1 VNSDFFVFFVFVITG
16 LLAPACI
23 GKAQAE
29 VTKNLGTVGTTYPV
43 IEPNVVK
50 QLKERAIP
58 KSNEEQRLLLAHIE
72 KYQPA
77 NMHPLPRATA
87 DRSFPVDMTYTLEH
101 HLRDGEGKIIYPR
114 GFTFNPLDYVP
125 FSGGLV
131 IIDGDDPEQVEWFRK
146 SPYARNHRARLLI
159 TGGYAYELSKKLHRA
174 VYYLTD
180 VMAKRLQ
187 LAAVPAVVV
196 REGNRLRVREILFS
210 SPTGGQHE
218 ER

>member
-23 GKAQAE
+23 GEAQAE
-29 VTKNLGTVGTTYPV
+29 VTKNLGTMGMTYPV
-43 IEPNVVK
+43 IEPDIVV
-50 QLKERAIP
+50 QLKERAIH
-58 KSNEEQRLLLAHIE
+58 KSNEEQRRLLAHIE

-77 NMHPLPRATA
+77 NIHSLPRATA
-87 DRSFPVDMTYTLEH
+87 GRSFPVDMTYTLEH
-101 HLRDGEGKIIYPR
+101 DLRDGEGKIIYPR

-125 FSGGLV
+125 FSEGLV
-131 IIDGDDPEQVEWFRK
+131 IIDGDDPEQVAWFIH

-159 TGGYAYELSKKLHRA
+159 TGGYAHELSRELQRA

-196 REGNRLRVREILFS
+196 REGSGLRVREIVFS
-210 SPTGGQHE
+210 SPAGGQHE

>member
-1 VNSDFFVFFVFVITG
+1 MNSDFFVFFVFVITG

-23 GKAQAE
+23 GEAQAE
-29 VTKNLGTVGTTYPV
+29 VTTNLGTVGTTYPI
-43 IEPNVVK
+43 IEPDVVE
-50 QLKERAIP
+50 QLKERAIHR
-58 KSNEEQRLLLAHIE
+58 STSEQRQLLGQLQ
-72 KYQPA
+72 KYQPT

-87 DRSFPVDMTYTLEH
+87 NRSFPVDMTYTLEH
-101 HLRDGEGKIIYPR
+101 DLRDGKGKIIYPK
-114 GFTFNPLDYVP
+114 GFTFNLLDYVP
-125 FSGGLV
+125 FSEGLV
-131 IIDGDDPEQVEWFRK
+131 IIDGDDPEQVEWFCK

-159 TGGYAYELSKKLHRA
+159 TGGYAYELSRQLQRA

-196 REGNRLRVREILFS
+196 REGDKLWVREILFS
-210 SPTGGQHE
+210 SKAGGQHE

>member
-1 VNSDFFVFFVFVITG
+1 MNSDFFVFFVLVVTG

-29 VTKNLGTVGTTYPV
+29 VTKNLGTVGTTYPI
-43 IEPNVVK
+43 IEPDVVE
-50 QLKERAIP
+50 QLKERAIHR
-58 KSNEEQRLLLAHIE
+58 STSEQRQLLGQLQ

-77 NMHPLPRATA
+77 NMHPLPRATV

-101 HLRDGEGKIIYPR
+101 DLRDGEGKIMYPK

-146 SPYARNHRARLLI
+146 SPYTRNHRARLLI
-159 TGGYAYELSKKLHRA
+159 TGGYAAELSRKLHRA

-196 REGNRLRVREILFS
+196 REGSRLRVREILFS
-210 SPTGGQHE
+210 SPAGGQNE
-218 ER
+218 DR

>member
-1 VNSDFFVFFVFVITG
+1 MNSDFFVFFVFVITG
-16 LLAPACI
+16 LLAPVLI

-43 IEPNVVK
+43 IEQDVVE
-50 QLKERAIP
+50 QLKERAVY
-58 KSNEEQRLLLAHIE
+58 KSNEEQRRLLGQLE
-72 KYQPA
+72 KYQPSD
-77 NMHPLPRATA
+77 MHSLPRAKV

-101 HLRDGEGKIIYPR
+101 DLRDNEGKIIYPR

-125 FSGGLV
+125 FSEGLV
-131 IIDGDDPEQVEWFRK
+131 IIDGDDPEQVEWFLK

-180 VMAKRLQ
+180 LMAKRLQ

-196 REGNRLRVREILFS
+196 REGRKLRVREILFS
-210 SPTGGQHE
+210 SQAGGQHE
-218 ER
+218 DR

>member
-1 VNSDFFVFFVFVITG
+1 MNSEFFVFVIVTG
-16 LLAPACI
+16 LLAVSLT
-23 GKAQAE
+23 GEAQAE

-50 QLKERAIP
+50 QLRERAIH
-58 KSNEEQRLLLAHIE
+58 KSIEEQRRLLAHIE

-87 DRSFPVDMTYTLEH
+87 NRSFPVDMTYTLEH
-101 HLRDGEGKIIYPR
+101 DLRDGKGKIIYPK

-131 IIDGDDPEQVEWFRK
+131 IIDGDDPEQVEWFRE

-159 TGGYAYELSKKLHRA
+159 TGGYAAELSRKLHRT
-174 VYYLTD
+174 VYYLTN